1 MKTVGAVIKNL
12 RQENIHH
19 RKFVPELS
27 LRRTMTKDVIRQALE
42 HSGVALYHRKEVAT
56 KVFRSGRKIFA
67 ILILTEQVAEI
78 LKFIEIDQLYDTRL
92 PFESGTL
99 RDEIAI
105 LNPTDFE
112 ETQWEFVAPTF
123 VRGTLHRVF
132 RDKTVIPFVSR
143 SDEGRGAFGKV
154 FSVQLQL
161 DHQELNGAFPSE
173 VSRTSCFV
181 RVPN

>member
-1 MKTVGAVIKNL
+1 METARALIKDL
-12 RQENIHH
+12 RRENIHH

-27 LRRTMTKDVIRQALE
+27 LWRTITKEVIRKALE
-42 HSGVALYHRKEVAT
+42 HSSVTPYQQKEVAT
-56 KVFRSGRKIFA
+56 KIFRSGRKIFA
-67 ILILTEQVAEI
+67 ILILTEQVTEV
-78 LKFIEIDQLYDTRL
+78 LKFIEADQLHDTRL
-92 PFESGTL
+92 PFELGTL

-105 LNPTDFE
+105 SNLTDFE

-132 RDKTVIPFVSR
+132 RDKAIIPFVSR

-154 FSVQLQL
+154 FKVQLQL
-161 DHQELNGAFPSE
+161 DHQELNGSFPSE
-173 VSRTSCFV
+173 VSRTSCFF